1 MAKKELKKLSPEQH
15 AILREGGTEPPFS
28 GNLLHNKE
36 DGTYACAGCGTALF
50 SSDSK
55 YDSGSGWP
63 SFFKPISEDVILEI
77 PDNSHGMVR
86 TEIQCANCKG
96 HLGHVFPDGPTPTGQ
111 RYCVNSLSLDFE
123 ED

>member
-1 MAKKELKKLSPEQH
+1 MKKDLTPDQH
-15 AILREGGTEPPFS
+15 AVLKDGVTEPAFS

-36 DGTYACAGCGTALF
+36 DGIYHCAGCGAALF

-63 SFFKPISEDVILEI
+63 SFFRPISKDVILEI
-77 PDNSHGMVR
+77 PDTSNGMVR

-96 HLGHVFPDGPTPTGQ
+96 HLGHVFPDGPGPTGQ

-123 ED
+123 GD